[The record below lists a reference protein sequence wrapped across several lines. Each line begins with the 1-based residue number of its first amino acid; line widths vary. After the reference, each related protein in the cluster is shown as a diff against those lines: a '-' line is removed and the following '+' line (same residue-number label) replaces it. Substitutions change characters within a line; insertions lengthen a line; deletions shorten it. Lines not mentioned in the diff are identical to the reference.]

1 MAALMLLLASTSVQA
16 ATWNTSWDKS
26 NCALSAGAA
35 YSGSY
40 AAAVGNAYK
49 CTTSTPYASEVVISA
64 FSAKLSKYD
73 GSGNSLSSSNYIKER
88 TNFSNTAIADWGGNG
103 FGTLNSLES
112 DKTGPHAADN
122 VQQLD
127 GFLLHF
133 GSAGKDASVAL
144 DKITVGWSA
153 ATSNATVRKSTESC
167 SGIANCTTSSVTGD
181 YGTYN
186 SARMSVYYYTGSGV
200 PTADLTAANAETLQT
215 KGWTLLGDTASMG
228 ANSTTGDLNLSDV
241 KSSWWLI
248 TAFNGADDASTGSSW
263 KGGTDAFKL
272 LSFAGNGTTP
282 PKGTPEPS
290 SLALM
295 AVAVLGAA
303 GVRRRTQKRA

>member
-1 MAALMLLLASTSVQA
+1 
-16 ATWNTSWDKS
+16 
-26 NCALSAGAA
+26 
-35 YSGSY
+35 
-40 AAAVGNAYK
+40 
-49 CTTSTPYASEVVISA
+49 
-64 FSAKLSKYD
+64 LSKYD
-73 GSGNSLSSSNYIKER
+73 GSGNSLSASNYVKDR

-133 GSAGKDASVAL
+133 GSSGKDASVAL
-144 DKITVGWSA
+144 DNIKVGWTA

-167 SGIANCTTSSVTGD
+167 SGITNCTTSGTTGD

-186 SARMSVYYYTGSGV
+186 SAKMSVYYYTGSGV
-200 PTADLTAANAETLQT
+200 PTADLAAANAENLQG
-215 KGWTLLGDTASMG
+215 KGWTLLGDTASM
-228 ANSTTGDLNLSDV
+228 ASNATTGDLNINDV

-248 TAFNGADDASTGSSW
+248 TAFNGADNDSTW

-272 LSFAGNGTTP
+272 LAFAGNGTPP
-282 PKGTPEPS
+282 PKETPEPN

-295 AVAVLGAA
+295 AVAALGAV
-303 GVRRRTQKRA
+303 GVRRRQSKRA